1 MSKGRYKRQEL
12 IEEMKSTTA
21 LHQEDLLHI
30 VQQREHVQS
39 PQREQLQNERKVR
52 TY

>member
-1 MSKGRYKRQEL
+1 MSEGQHKRQEL
-12 IEEMKSTTA
+12 IEEMKNTTA
-21 LHQEDLLHI
+21 LHQEDLLHT

-39 PQREQLQNERKVR
+39 PQREQLQNEREVH